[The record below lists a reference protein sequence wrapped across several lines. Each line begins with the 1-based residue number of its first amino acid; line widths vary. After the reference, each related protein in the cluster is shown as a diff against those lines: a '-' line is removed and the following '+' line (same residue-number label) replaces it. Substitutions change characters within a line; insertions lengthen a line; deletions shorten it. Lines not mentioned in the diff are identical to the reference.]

1 MSSLNAPASTPA
13 GTSDPERESL
23 RGGSAWSRRLR
34 RGQLLRL
41 TDPTG
46 RAAVAG
52 LFFNADNP
60 IERYNMPD
68 TLKAQYTAF
77 LTAGRVLYSDMGRI
91 LASIVDDS
99 AGWHDTIS
107 GFGDAA
113 GTRARFGEGGYQEKR
128 NDFYRNTRDN
138 FLVELGKHGLGK
150 RDLGV
155 AVNFFVKIRVGND
168 GALSWVAERPRTG
181 RSVALRFE
189 MNTLVV
195 LSNTPASTNASKAS
209 AAIRPISWPTLVRA
223 CPANFQATSGLSATK
238 KSASPSSAP
247 VSALSFAS
255 RSPVTNLAIGPLPAP
270 PSSTM

>member
-1 MSSLNAPASTPA
+1 VSGPAPDR
-13 GTSDPERESL
+13 DPEATGSSEIL

-46 RAAVAG
+46 RAAVAA
-52 LFFNADNP
+52 LFFNAADP
-60 IERYNMPD
+60 LERYNMPD

-91 LASIVDDS
+91 LASIVEDT

-113 GTRARFGEGGYQEKR
+113 TTRARFGEGGYQERR
-128 NDFYRNTRDN
+128 NDFFRNTRDN

-155 AVNFFVKIRVGND
+155 AVNFFVKVRVGGD
-168 GALSWVAERPRTG
+168 GALSWPIEPPRPG
-181 RSVALRFE
+181 RAVALRFE
-189 MNTLVV
+189 MSTLVV
-195 LSNTPASTNASKAS
+195 LSNTPH
-209 AAIRPISWPTLVRA
+209 
-223 CPANFQATSGLSATK
+223 
-238 KSASPSSAP
+238 
-247 VSALSFAS
+247 
-255 RSPVTNLAIGPLPAP
+255 PLDPMVGYAP
-270 PSSTM
+270 PEIAIAVGRAAPPRADDPCRLSRPENQRGFALTEAYAAQEEAP

>member
-1 MSSLNAPASTPA
+1 MSSLNTPPPANPA
-13 GTSDPERESL
+13 ATTDDPEATNQTL
-23 RGGSAWSRRLR
+23 RGGSAWSRRIR
-34 RGQLLRL
+34 RGQQLRI

-52 LFFNADNP
+52 LFFNADDP
-60 IERYNMPD
+60 VERYNMPD

-77 LTAGRVLYSDMGRI
+77 LTEGRVLYSDMGRI
-91 LASIVDDS
+91 LASIVDDT

-113 GTRARFGEGGYQEKR
+113 GTRLRFGEGSYQDKR

-155 AVNFFVKIRVGND
+155 AVNFFVKIRVGAD
-168 GALSWVAERPRTG
+168 GLLAWAADGVHPG
-181 RSVALRFE
+181 RSVTLRFE

-195 LSNTPASTNASKAS
+195 LSNTPHPLDPMSSYA
-209 AAIRPISWPTLVRA
+209 PPDV
-223 CPANFQATSGLSATK
+223 GLSVGRA
-238 KSASPSSAP
+238 AP
-247 VSALSFAS
+247 ARHDDPCRLSRPENARGFELTEAYARELTS
-255 RSPVTNLAIGPLPAP
+255 
-270 PSSTM
+270 